1 MSNLVTTTQKY
12 IKEIKMGFERKSA
25 VQSKT
30 TSNMEYENLTE
41 GEHEA
46 RLIYV
51 ADCGMQLRE
60 YKGEVKSPAQQIA
73 LCFEV
78 LSSTVKIDDVEQPR
92 IIWSKPFN
100 IFGTMSGLSTEY
112 EMFKAFV
119 PTAKEDTVADWESVL
134 GEPVNIIIKHT
145 HKDGAVYD
153 NVSGITAI
161 PSKYR
166 SKVDKA
172 ITTEFAIAGSED
184 VDSPAIK
191 SLFGLAKFVHDKR
204 ITGNVAQAKEPQPV
218 VEEEDFDSDVPF

>member
-1 MSNLVTTTQKY
+1 MYNLVTTTQKY
-12 IKEIKMGFERKSA
+12 IKEIKMGFERKSQPRA
-25 VQSKT
+25 AST
-30 TSNMEYENLTE
+30 MEYENLTE

-51 ADCGMQLRE
+51 ADLGMQNRTPFN
-60 YKGEVKSPAQQIA
+60 GDVKPPAQQVS

-78 LSSTVKIDDVEQPR
+78 LGSTIKIDDVEQPR

-112 EMFKAFV
+112 DYFKAFV
-119 PTAKEDTVADWESVL
+119 PTAKEDTTADWESVL
-134 GEPVNIIIKHT
+134 GEPVNIIIKHV

-172 ITTEFAIAGSED
+172 VTTEFAIAGSED

-191 SLFGLAKFVHDKR
+191 TLFGLAKHVHDKR
-204 ITGNVAQAKEPQPV
+204 ITGNVAPAKEPQPV
-218 VEEEDFDSDVPF
+218 IEEETFDDAVPF